1 MQSTTKAQQLR
12 KDSADSY
19 LDKEKCADISI
30 MKYSNLSQPSPE
42 LYPRTDGK
50 RKQKKLR
57 PRAIAAKKQRTAEKL
72 IRVLAVTITA
82 LLIIACIVGII
93 LILNNRAQDTQYSTY
108 GLDSERTVISDT
120 DQEIKATEAS
130 TAIFVEET
138 SVVLASTPDRGMAYQ
153 NSLCFLGDSL
163 TAHLI
168 SREVLENGRA
178 TTQVLATRAGMLNLN
193 SEITCAKV
201 ILPESGEAMTVAEAV
216 AKKRPPI
223 LVITLGTDWG
233 VSYLNADEFKYC
245 YSKLIKE
252 IGKASPDTDII
263 LQSIFPVSIDCKV
276 LDNKKIDRANEWV
289 KELCQDHGLK
299 YLNTAEILK
308 DADGNL
314 RRELCDSFDGIHLT
328 RGAYIEIL
336 GYIRTHAW
344 EK

>member
-1 MQSTTKAQQLR
+1 
-12 KDSADSY
+12 
-19 LDKEKCADISI
+19 

-50 RKQKKLR
+50 RKPKKLR
-57 PRAIAAKKQRTAEKL
+57 PRAIAAKKQRTADKL
-72 IRVLAVTITA
+72 IRVLAVAITA

-93 LILNNRAQDTQYSTY
+93 LILNDQAQDTQYSTY
-108 GLDSERTVISDT
+108 ANVSARAVISDT
-120 DQEIKATEAS
+120 DLSINATEAP
-130 TAIFVEET
+130 TATFVGES
-138 SVVLASTPDRGMAYQ
+138 SVVLASTPDRGMTYQ

-168 SREVLENGRA
+168 SREVLKGGRS

-193 SEITCAKV
+193 SEITYAKV
-201 ILPESGEAMTVAEAV
+201 ILPESGEAMTAAEAV
-216 AKKRPPI
+216 AKKQPPI
-223 LVITLGTDWG
+223 LIITLGTDWG
-233 VSYLNADEFKYC
+233 VSYLSADEFKYC

-252 IGKASPDTDII
+252 IRRASPDTDII

-276 LDNKKIDRANEWV
+276 LDNKRIDRANDWV

-308 DADGNL
+308 DGDGNL
-314 RRELCDSFDGIHLT
+314 RRELCDSSDGIHLT
-328 RGAYIEIL
+328 RDAYIEIL

>member
-1 MQSTTKAQQLR
+1 
-12 KDSADSY
+12 
-19 LDKEKCADISI
+19 
-30 MKYSNLSQPSPE
+30 MKYSNSPQPSPE

-50 RKQKKLR
+50 RKPKKLR
-57 PRAIAAKKQRTAEKL
+57 PRAIAAKKQRTADKL
-72 IRVLAVTITA
+72 IRVLAVAITA

-93 LILNNRAQDTQYSTY
+93 LILNDQAQDTQYSTY
-108 GLDSERTVISDT
+108 ANVSARAVISDT
-120 DQEIKATEAS
+120 DLSINATEAP
-130 TAIFVEET
+130 TATFVGES
-138 SVVLASTPDRGMAYQ
+138 SVVLASTPDRGMTYQ

-168 SREVLENGRA
+168 SREVLEGGRS

-193 SEITCAKV
+193 SEITYAKV

-216 AKKRPPI
+216 AKKQPPI
-223 LVITLGTDWG
+223 LIITLGTDWG
-233 VSYLNADEFKYC
+233 VSYLSADEFKYC

-252 IGKASPDTDII
+252 IRRASPDTDII

-276 LDNKKIDRANEWV
+276 LNNKRIDRANEWI
-289 KELCQDHGLK
+289 KELCQSHGLK

-308 DADGNL
+308 DGDGNL
-314 RRELCDSFDGIHLT
+314 RRELCDSSDGIHLT
-328 RGAYIEIL
+328 RDAYIEIL